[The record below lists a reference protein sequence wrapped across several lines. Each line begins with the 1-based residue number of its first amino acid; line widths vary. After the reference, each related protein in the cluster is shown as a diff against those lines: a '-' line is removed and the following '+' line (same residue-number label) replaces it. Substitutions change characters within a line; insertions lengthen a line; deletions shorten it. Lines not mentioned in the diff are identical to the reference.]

1 MIYHYLDASAWVKR
15 YSQEIGTVWI
25 QIFFAQ
31 NPTIVCATLGL
42 VEVTATFSRKHRG
55 LRITADQLQ
64 QIGHDTQT
72 DWSNFIQIQLA
83 EVVIKEA
90 TQLTRQLALRGAD
103 AIHLAAATTF
113 QTRIDASDSLVFIT
127 ADQELIS
134 AAQMIGMS
142 VIDPEAEDR
151 KTIAP
156 PGKP

>member
-25 QIFFAQ
+25 QNFFAQ

-55 LRITADQLQ
+55 RQITADQLD
-64 QIGHDTQT
+64 QIQEYTQT
-72 DWSNFIQIQLA
+72 DWANFIQIQLT
-83 EVVIKEA
+83 ETVMQEA
-90 TQLTRQLALRGAD
+90 TRLAIQLALRGAD

-113 QTRIDASDSLVFIT
+113 QSRIDAADSLIFIT
-127 ADQELIS
+127 ADQELKM
-134 AAQMIGMS
+134 AAQIIGMG

-151 KTIAP
+151 QTISP
-156 PGKP
+156 

>member
-25 QIFFAQ
+25 QNFFAQ

-55 LRITADQLQ
+55 RQITVDQLN
-64 QIGHDTQT
+64 QIRQYTQT
-72 DWSNFIQIQLA
+72 DWANFTQIQLV
-83 EVVIKEA
+83 ETVMQEA
-90 TQLTRQLALRGAD
+90 TRLTSQLALRGAD

-113 QTRIDASDSLVFIT
+113 QNRIDATDSLIFIT
-127 ADQELIS
+127 ADQELIT
-134 AAQMIGMS
+134 AAQVIGMG

-151 KTIAP
+151 QTISP
-156 PGKP
+156 